1 MAAGVGGQDRGR
13 RKRNGGEQERSL
25 EKKRKRTLALSPSPS
40 LWIHRRRTPL
50 LLLDPPPPPPTPLPP
65 SGSRRAAAPTPSL
78 WSSTRRRPDL
88 LLIGLLIVLL
98 DLLLPPA
105 LLSNFL
111 RVGVHHAS
119 AHSLLDQVWG
129 FHFRTQQQL
138 LLLLPHC
145 FRLRSIPPE
154 HHHPPPPP
162 RGSERSADGG
172 GEEPPEAEVD
182 TAAAAARVAA
192 PPPQGRNIE
201 RQIQDV
207 QKEEKKVEKAIRDAA
222 KALAKELVQSR
233 KAVNHLYENNAQLNS
248 ISMHLGCCDRRPE
261 QQDPHEDPAEVD
273 VGQED
278 HQALVHVARSCSSPR
293 LALMKNTS
301 AFVAN
306 NTRMLHN

>member
-1 MAAGVGGQDRGR
+1 MEVVKSLLKPKSTPQQQLREWQR
-13 RKRNGGEQERSL
+13 RL
-25 EKKRKRTLALSPSPS
+25 
-40 LWIHRRRTPL
+40 
-50 LLLDPPPPPPTPLPP
+50 
-65 SGSRRAAAPTPSL
+65 RRAATSSARSKVPLPSL
-78 WSSTRRRPDL
+78 PDSIQFRAL
-88 LLIGLLIVLL
+88 GLQLVA
-98 DLLLPPA
+98 D
-105 LLSNFL
+105 FWF
-111 RVGVHHAS
+111 
-119 AHSLLDQVWG
+119 WG
-129 FHFRTQQQL
+129 R
-138 LLLLPHC
+138 C
-145 FRLRSIPPE
+145 
-154 HHHPPPPP
+154 
-162 RGSERSADGG
+162 A
-172 GEEPPEAEVD
+172 
-182 TAAAAARVAA
+182 
-192 PPPQGRNIE
+192 
-201 RQIQDV
+201 DV